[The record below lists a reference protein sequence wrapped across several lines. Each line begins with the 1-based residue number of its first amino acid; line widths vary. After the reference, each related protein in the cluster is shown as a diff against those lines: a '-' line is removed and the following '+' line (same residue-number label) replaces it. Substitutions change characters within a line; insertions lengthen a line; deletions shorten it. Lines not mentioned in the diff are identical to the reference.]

1 MACPI
6 VFSDIDRGFLEGEQ
20 VLEQGKK
27 NTDGGGGGGGEILQ
41 DPDSAVG
48 LLNI

>member
-6 VFSDIDRGFLEGEQ
+6 VFSDIDRGFLEGGQ

-27 NTDGGGGGGGEILQ
+27 NTDGGGGGGEILQ

>member
-6 VFSDIDRGFLEGEQ
+6 VFSDIDRGFLEGGQ
-20 VLEQGKK
+20 GLEQGKK
-27 NTDGGGGGGGEILQ
+27 NTDGGGGEIIQ
-41 DPDSAVG
+41 DPDSVVG